1 MIIGDPIVV
10 KILERL
16 LKRRLTIE
24 EKNGQQLVRAG
35 SQVIKI
41 PQVNIVWV
49 HNKNSVK

>member
-10 KILERL
+10 KIIERL

-41 PQVNIVWV
+41 PQINVQYI
-49 HNKNSVK
+49 HNKNSCK